1 MASDAMR
8 SRAGQAMAEF
18 VIAILAIVLVIA
30 ATVEF
35 LPVFLDDIGLL
46 KEVREEAG
54 TRAISAES
62 GISTADRKDEFGF
75 EIPAILD
82 DDKMTS
88 GAFSEKMRM
97 PAANLAPG
105 EIVRIPVIAG
115 MEETLRYSN
124 RDGTSEF
131 LSGLLAM
138 NRDQAL
144 ANVKGAMTAAGW
156 TAHEIQSDD
165 AIVFSSGD
173 PVAPSAVAAAHAGY
187 SNDGASVCITVIA
200 RAAGASR

>member
-1 MASDAMR
+1 MASDDRR
-8 SRAGQAMAEF
+8 SRTGQATAEF

-88 GAFSEKMRM
+88 GAFSEKMHM

-115 MEETLRYSN
+115 MVETLRYSN

-131 LSGLLAM
+131 LSGLLSI
-138 NRDQAL
+138 NKNQAI
-144 ANVKGAMTAAGW
+144 ASVKGAMTGAGW

-165 AIVFSSGD
+165 AIVFSIGD
-173 PVAPSAVAAAHAGY
+173 PIAPSAVAAAHAGY

-200 RAAGASR
+200 RAAGAAR